1 MRLRRRVRLL
11 SASRSYSERS
21 AADAARYGCSGLG
34 LNIELSAMVPPQSF
48 FVPLPLWLRRL
59 VAGAGWPN
67 CTGRLKGR
75 VGPLPA
81 PSCVVRLGFRSC
93 SVGGAG
99 GLSWSLRILSHIRIA
114 RVAPSS
120 ASLSTPLKAWPP
132 SLPLTSSALGIA
144 LTPSRI
150 APLSVMPRMM
160 SPKSRADR
168 VIHDLRRPG
177 RNARRDHRQQE
188 GLHRRLDAEIPV
200 GHELA
205 GVVHSA
211 VFPLNGELCSHADHQ
226 VEKEKFDRDAQ
237 RPTEVA
243 LAEAPGEPG

>member
-1 MRLRRRVRLL
+1 
-11 SASRSYSERS
+11 
-21 AADAARYGCSGLG
+21 
-34 LNIELSAMVPPQSF
+34 
-48 FVPLPLWLRRL
+48 
-59 VAGAGWPN
+59 
-67 CTGRLKGR
+67 
-75 VGPLPA
+75 
-81 PSCVVRLGFRSC
+81 
-93 SVGGAG
+93 
-99 GLSWSLRILSHIRIA
+99 
-114 RVAPSS
+114 
-120 ASLSTPLKAWPP
+120 
-132 SLPLTSSALGIA
+132 
-144 LTPSRI
+144 
-150 APLSVMPRMM
+150 MM

-243 LAEAPGEPG
+243 LAEAPGEPGSGSRDQRRAGDAGDVAFDQRLQQDAGDDREADQNHDRRKQK